1 MNITI
6 FPTGKGGS
14 ESAVIYLLSDTDH
27 EGKKRSVMPEILFG
41 DPTIFAEIANATK
54 RQHKY
59 TSGVIAFRDG
69 LESQSV
75 TPEQIATLIEAF
87 RSTFMPGLKVDEN
100 FADFWVMHRDKG
112 NLELHF
118 LVANTELKT
127 GQQLNIHPP
136 GEKNIEF
143 FNAFSAVM
151 NDNFGF
157 AQVVS
162 DPLKIALKPFEAK
175 SPNGKKDKKAKNDF
189 AKVLHS
195 EIVNGTISD
204 RNQLIG
210 YIKRHGLHIETVGS
224 EFITVRLP
232 SAGRNTRLKGP
243 LFSKDSDYA
252 ALVAGHHQSKIPKFL
267 TPTEAKEQKDKLIAG
282 IEARTAFN
290 QRRYLTPKPGAN
302 RSRYGTHRAPKLPT
316 ADLPH
321 RVARRQDEL
330 DQKVKPLPSKEIRS
344 TLKDQLTQLK
354 EQANP
359 TTKLPTADLP
369 HRVARQQDERDREGP
384 LSSVM
389 DAGAVVGGLEVQIG
403 SLSMQYHSL
412 ILLLVSAKGS
422 RASQIKSQLIA
433 LEAKLSALNLELE
446 KKKLKAKDQNKPII

>member
-14 ESAVIYLLSDTDH
+14 ESAVKYLLSDTDH
-27 EGKKRSVMPEILFG
+27 ESKKRSALPEILFG
-41 DPTIFAEIANATK
+41 DPNTFTEIANATK

-75 TPEQIATLIEAF
+75 TPEQITTLIETF
-87 RSTFMPGLKVDEN
+87 RSTFMPGLTVDEN

-112 NLELHF
+112 NVELHF

-136 GEKNIEF
+136 GKKNIEF

-157 AQVVS
+157 AQVVP

-175 SPNGKKDKKAKNDF
+175 APNGKKDKKAKNDF
-189 AKVLHS
+189 ATVLHG
-195 EIVNGTISD
+195 EIVNGTISN

-210 YIKRHGLHIETVGS
+210 YMKRHALDVQAVGS

-232 SAGRNTRLKGP
+232 GACRNTRLKGP

-252 ALVAGHHQSKIPKFL
+252 ALVAEHHQSKIPTFL
-267 TPTEAKEQKDKLIAG
+267 TPAEAKDQQEKLIAG
-282 IEARTAFN
+282 IRARTAFN
-290 QRRYLTPKPGAN
+290 QRRYLTPKPGAK
-302 RSRYGTHRAPKLPT
+302 RTHSAAKLPT
-316 ADLPH
+316 ANLPH

-330 DQKVKPLPSKEIRS
+330 DQKVKPVPAKEIRS
-344 TLKDQLTQLK
+344 TLKEQLTQLK

-359 TTKLPTADLP
+359 ASKLPTANLP
-369 HRVARQQDERDREGP
+369 HQVARRNDESQREGP
-384 LSSVM
+384 LASVI
-389 DAGAVVGGLEVQIG
+389 GASALGGLEEQIG
-403 SLSMQYHSL
+403 NLSMQYHSL
-412 ILLLVSAKGS
+412 ILMLVSAKGR
-422 RASQIKSQLIA
+422 RALQIKGELMA

-446 KKKLKAKDQNKPII
+446 KKLQDKNSAKPIIV

>member
-1 MNITI
+1 MNVTI

-14 ESAVIYLLSDTDH
+14 ESAVKYLLSDTDH
-27 EGKKRSVMPEILFG
+27 EGKKRSVLPEILFG
-41 DPTIFAEIANATK
+41 DPNTFTEIANATK

-69 LESQSV
+69 AESASI
-75 TPEQIATLIEAF
+75 TPEQITTVIETF

-100 FADFWVMHRDKG
+100 FADFWVLHRDKG

-157 AQVVS
+157 AQVVP

-189 AKVLHS
+189 AQVLHS
-195 EIVNGTISD
+195 EIVNGTISN

-210 YIKRHGLHIETVGS
+210 YMKRHGLDVQAVGS
-224 EFITVRLP
+224 EFVTVRLP
-232 SAGRNTRLKGP
+232 GAGRNTRLKGP

-252 ALVAGHHQSKIPKFL
+252 TLVTEHHESKIPKFL
-267 TPTEAKEQKDKLIAG
+267 TPAEAKDQQEKLIAG
-282 IEARTAFN
+282 IRARTAFN
-290 QRRYLTPKPGAN
+290 QRRYLTPKLGAK
-302 RSRYGTHRAPKLPT
+302 RTFRAAKLPT
-316 ADLPH
+316 ANLPH
-321 RVARRQDEL
+321 RVARRQDQL
-330 DQKVKPLPSKEIRS
+330 DQKVKPVPIKEIRS

-354 EQANP
+354 GQAEPITIPP
-359 TTKLPTADLP
+359 TSDLP

-389 DAGAVVGGLEVQIG
+389 GAGAAVGGLEAQIG

-412 ILLLVSAKGS
+412 LLLLVSAKGR
-422 RASQIKSQLIA
+422 RASQIRSQLIA
-433 LEAKLSALNLELE
+433 LEARLTALNLELE
-446 KKKLKAKDQNKPII
+446 KKKLLAKDPTKPII

>member
-1 MNITI
+1 
-6 FPTGKGGS
+6 
-14 ESAVIYLLSDTDH
+14 
-27 EGKKRSVMPEILFG
+27 MPEILFG
-41 DPTIFAEIANATK
+41 DPTTFTEIANATK

-157 AQVVS
+157 AQVVP
-162 DPLKIALKPFEAK
+162 DPLKISLKPFEAK
-175 SPNGKKDKKAKNDF
+175 SPNGKREKEAKNDF
-189 AKVLHS
+189 ADELHTR
-195 EIVNGTISD
+195 IVSGSIAN

-210 YIKRHGLHIETVGS
+210 YMKKRGIGIALVGD

-232 SAGRNTRLKGP
+232 GAGRNTRLKGS

-252 ALVAGHHQSKIPKFL
+252 ALVKEHHQSKIPKFL
-267 TPTEAKEQKDKLIAG
+267 TPAESADQRSKLVDFIA
-282 IEARTAFN
+282 ARTAFN
-290 QRRYLTPKPGAN
+290 TKRYLTPRPGAKRAYAAKKGPSGGN
-302 RSRYGTHRAPKLPT
+302 RKDGKTPTKEKVPTTLERDTTEIRSKLEKKLKEIKEH
-316 ADLPH
+316 AKEVQLGQQGINHSAPH
-321 RVARRQDEL
+321 RVARMQHERE
-330 DQKVKPLPSKEIRS
+330 
-344 TLKDQLTQLK
+344 
-354 EQANP
+354 NP
-359 TTKLPTADLP
+359 TNLPNVGSA
-369 HRVARQQDERDREGP
+369 
-384 LSSVM
+384 
-389 DAGAVVGGLEVQIG
+389 VGGLEAQIG
-403 SLSMQYHSL
+403 GLSMQYHN
-412 ILLLVSAKGS
+412 LLLLLAGATGT
-422 RASQIKSQLIA
+422 RATKLQAQIIA
-433 LEAKLSALNLELE
+433 IEQKLVALNLELE
-446 KKKLKAKDQNKPII
+446 KRKLKEAKDNELKYK

>member
-1 MNITI
+1 MNVTI

-14 ESAVIYLLSDTDH
+14 ESAVKYLLSDTDH
-27 EGKKRSVMPEILFG
+27 EGKKRSVLPEILFG
-41 DPTIFAEIANATK
+41 DPNTFTEIANATK

-69 LESQSV
+69 AESASI
-75 TPEQIATLIEAF
+75 TPEQITTVIETF
-87 RSTFMPGLKVDEN
+87 RSTFMPGLKLDEN
-100 FADFWVMHRDKG
+100 FADFWVLHRDKG

-118 LVANTELKT
+118 LVANTELSS
-127 GQQLNIHPP
+127 GSQLNIHPP

-157 AQVVS
+157 AQVVP

-189 AKVLHS
+189 AQVLHS
-195 EIVNGTISD
+195 EIVNGTISN

-210 YIKRHGLHIETVGS
+210 YMKRHGLDVQAVGS

-232 SAGRNTRLKGP
+232 GAGRNTRLKGP

-252 ALVAGHHQSKIPKFL
+252 ALVTEHHESKIPKFL
-267 TPTEAKEQKDKLIAG
+267 TPAEAKDQQEKLIIG
-282 IEARTAFN
+282 IRARTAFN
-290 QRRYLTPKPGAN
+290 QRRYLTSKPGAK
-302 RSRYGTHRAPKLPT
+302 RTPRATKPPT

-321 RVARRQDEL
+321 RVARRQDEQ
-330 DQKVKPLPSKEIRS
+330 DQKVKPVPIKEIRS

-354 EQANP
+354 EQAEP
-359 TTKLPTADLP
+359 TTKLPTSDLP
-369 HRVARQQDERDREGP
+369 HRVARQQDERDRDGP
-384 LSSVM
+384 VSGVM
-389 DAGAVVGGLEVQIG
+389 VAGAAVGGLEAQIG
-403 SLSMQYHSL
+403 SLSMQYYSL
-412 ILLLVSAKGS
+412 MLMLVSAKGR
-422 RASQIKSQLIA
+422 RASQIRSQLMA
-433 LEAKLSALNLELE
+433 LEQKLTALNLELE
-446 KKKLKAKDQNKPII
+446 KKNLQAKDPLKPTTI

>member
-14 ESAVIYLLSDTDH
+14 ESAVRYLLSDTDH
-27 EGKKRSVMPEILFG
+27 EGKKRSALPEILFG
-41 DPTIFAEIANATK
+41 DPNTFTEIANATK

-75 TPEQIATLIEAF
+75 TPEQITTLIETF
-87 RSTFMPGLKVDEN
+87 RSTFMPGLTVDEN

-112 NLELHF
+112 NVELHF

-157 AQVVS
+157 AQVVP

-189 AKVLHS
+189 ATVLHG
-195 EIVNGTISD
+195 EIVNGTISN

-210 YIKRHGLHIETVGS
+210 YMKRHALDVQAVGS
-224 EFITVRLP
+224 ELITVRLP
-232 SAGRNTRLKGP
+232 GACRNTRLKGP
-243 LFSKDSDYA
+243 LFSKDSDYT
-252 ALVAGHHQSKIPKFL
+252 ALVAEHHQSKIPKFL
-267 TPTEAKEQKDKLIAG
+267 TPAEAKDQQEKLIAG
-282 IEARTAFN
+282 IRARTAFN
-290 QRRYLTPKPGAN
+290 QRRYLTPKPGAK
-302 RSRYGTHRAPKLPT
+302 RTHSASKLPT
-316 ADLPH
+316 ANLPH

-330 DQKVKPLPSKEIRS
+330 DQKAKPVPAKEIRS
-344 TLKDQLTQLK
+344 TLKEQLTQLK

-359 TTKLPTADLP
+359 ASKLPTANLP
-369 HRVARQQDERDREGP
+369 HRVARRNDEQDREGP
-384 LSSVM
+384 LASIVGI
-389 DAGAVVGGLEVQIG
+389 AALGGLEEQIG
-403 SLSMQYHSL
+403 NLSMQYHNL
-412 ILLLVSAKGS
+412 QLLLVSAKGQ
-422 RASQIKSQLIA
+422 RAEQIKVQLFA
-433 LEAKLSALNLELE
+433 VEQRLAALNLELE
-446 KKKLKAKDQNKPII
+446 KKKIQFFTDPKAKPT

>member
-1 MNITI
+1 MNVTI

-14 ESAVIYLLSDTDH
+14 ESAVKYLLSDTDH

-41 DPTIFAEIANATK
+41 DPTTFTEIANATK

-69 LESQSV
+69 AESASI
-75 TPEQIATLIEAF
+75 TPDQITTVIEIF

-118 LVANTELKT
+118 LVANTELSS
-127 GQQLNIHPP
+127 GSQLNIHPP
-136 GEKNIEF
+136 GEKNIVF

-157 AQVVS
+157 AQVVP

-189 AKVLHS
+189 AQVLHS
-195 EIVNGTISD
+195 EIVNGTISN

-210 YIKRHGLHIETVGS
+210 YMKRHGLDVQTVGS
-224 EFITVRLP
+224 DFVTVRLP
-232 SAGRNTRLKGP
+232 GASRNTRLKGP

-252 ALVAGHHQSKIPKFL
+252 ALVTEHHESKIPKFL
-267 TPTEAKEQKDKLIAG
+267 TPAEAKDQQEKLIAG
-282 IEARTAFN
+282 IRARTAFN
-290 QRRYLTPKPGAN
+290 QRRYLTPKPGAK
-302 RSRYGTHRAPKLPT
+302 RSHRASKLPT
-316 ADLPH
+316 ANLPH
-321 RVARRQDEL
+321 RVARRQDGQ
-330 DQKVKPLPSKEIRS
+330 DQKVKPVPIKEIRS
-344 TLKDQLTQLK
+344 TLKDQLAQLK
-354 EQANP
+354 EQADP
-359 TTKLPTADLP
+359 ASKLPTADLP

-389 DAGAVVGGLEVQIG
+389 GAGAAVGGLEAQIG

-412 ILLLVSAKGS
+412 MLMLVTAKGS
-422 RASQIKSQLIA
+422 RASQIRSQLIA
-433 LEAKLSALNLELE
+433 LEAKLTALNLELE
-446 KKKLKAKDQNKPII
+446 KKKLLAKDPNKPVI

>member
-1 MNITI
+1 MNVTI

-14 ESAVIYLLSDTDH
+14 ESAVRYLLSDTDH
-27 EGKKRSVMPEILFG
+27 EGKKRSVLPEILFG
-41 DPTIFAEIANATK
+41 DPNTFTEIANATT
-54 RQHKY
+54 REHKY

-69 LESQSV
+69 VESQSV
-75 TPEQIATLIEAF
+75 TPEQITTLIETF
-87 RSTFMPGLKVDEN
+87 RSTFMPGLEVDKN
-100 FADFWVMHRDKG
+100 FADFWVLHRDKS
-112 NLELHF
+112 NVELHF

-136 GEKNIEF
+136 GQKNIDF

-157 AQVVS
+157 AQVVP

-189 AKVLHS
+189 AQVLHG
-195 EIVNGTISD
+195 EIVNGTISN

-210 YIKRHGLHIETVGS
+210 YMKRHGLDVQAVGN

-232 SAGRNTRLKGP
+232 GAGRNTRLKGL
-243 LFSKDSDYA
+243 LFTKDSDYA
-252 ALVAGHHQSKIPKFL
+252 ALVAEHHKSKIPKFL
-267 TPTEAKEQKDKLIAG
+267 TPAEAKDQQEKLIAG
-282 IEARTAFN
+282 IRARTAFN
-290 QRRYLTPKPGAN
+290 QRRYLTPKPGAK
-302 RSRYGTHRAPKLPT
+302 RTSRATKLPT
-316 ADLPH
+316 ANLPH
-321 RVARRQDEL
+321 RVARRQDEQ
-330 DQKVKPLPSKEIRS
+330 DQKVKPVPIKEIRS

-354 EQANP
+354 EQAEP
-359 TTKLPTADLP
+359 TTKLPTSDLP

-389 DAGAVVGGLEVQIG
+389 GAGAAVGGLEAQIG

-412 ILLLVSAKGS
+412 LLLLVSAKGS
-422 RASQIKSQLIA
+422 RASQIRSQLIA
-433 LEAKLSALNLELE
+433 LEAKLTALNLELE
-446 KKKLKAKDQNKPII
+446 KKKLLAKDPNKPVI